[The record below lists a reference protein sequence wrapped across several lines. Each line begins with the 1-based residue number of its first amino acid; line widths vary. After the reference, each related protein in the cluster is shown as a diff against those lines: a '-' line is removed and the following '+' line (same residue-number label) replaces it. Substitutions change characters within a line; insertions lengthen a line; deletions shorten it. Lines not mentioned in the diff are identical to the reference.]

1 MFIAL
6 KLLILVCVVLLWV
19 ALTSKFGTNTYNN
32 AKKIYKNLTEDEEE
46 TKGEKEE
53 L

>member
-1 MFIAL
+1 MFIAFR
-6 KLLILVCVVLLWV
+6 LLILVLMAAAWV
-19 ALTSKFGTNTYNN
+19 FLTSKFGTKTYNG

-46 TKGEKEE
+46 TKGEKD